1 MFTLLAFNPEDS
13 SLPLLLSLGT
23 LTAFKVVSNCESYS
37 HIHRSFVYRTL
48 LDLKTMRM
56 CSGRR
61 VATYLQTTNQAK
73 RNMNV
78 RVAVQ
83 VGITV
88 IYGGAHFE
96 WRCSSQFSSIG
107 IRSVVH
113 HRAHGLFPLTQL
125 VAVLLCAGAPVVVL
139 PLEGVLRRLGR
150 VELLGDLGHLDL
162 ERANLNVV
170 FALRSSASQPP
181 LRRTLCIS
189 ELPCQIIVHAR
200 EHLEAL
206 VRHDAYGRA
215 GSGAVENAA
224 VIVAAFLQSRKS
236 LDVPPEPGTSS
247 RLWRPA
253 RHATLV
259 HKAPVCAKV
268 GCASHLAGWRDLHAE
283 TRLPTQNARIDET
296 SVCAKVGYALHLV
309 YTRAQDGFPCAT
321 RWWHTAASGRNC
333 G

>member
-1 MFTLLAFNPEDS
+1 MAYGVFYSTPSCIYLTDYLAS
-13 SLPLLLSLGT
+13 T
-23 LTAFKVVSNCESYS
+23 LTAFKVASNCESYS
-37 HIHRSFVYRTL
+37 HIHRSSVYRTL

-78 RVAVQ
+78 RV
-83 VGITV
+83 TV
-88 IYGGAHFE
+88 
-96 WRCSSQFSSIG
+96 
-107 IRSVVH
+107 
-113 HRAHGLFPLTQL
+113 QL
-125 VAVLLCAGAPVVVL
+125 VAVLLRAGAPVVVL

-162 ERANLNVV
+162 EHANLNVV
-170 FALRSSASQPP
+170 FALRSSFLVSSNFTYKSSAPP
-181 LRRTLCIS
+181 PNLL
-189 ELPCQIIVHAR
+189 ELPYQIIVHAR

-296 SVCAKVGYALHLV
+296 SYFRDLPLWVWTRHESLVLGAGVKGGYLRALILH
-309 YTRAQDGFPCAT
+309 P
-321 RWWHTAASGRNC
+321 
-333 G
+333 